1 MNIDRLMD
9 VLQTLR
15 FESQRTLGLPGLLG
29 AVVLV
34 AAVVAFLSSRVV
46 DDETARL
53 AQSTR
58 HARSTNALPH
68 QELDRASLDAANL
81 ERLPD
86 LLSTFDESGNDI
98 STILA
103 RAQEAHLTLGSAH
116 YQVATETS
124 TRFKHYQV
132 LLPVKD
138 QYVTIR
144 RFIATVLN
152 SVPNAALQE
161 IHVERPA
168 VGDNTLDARI
178 RFDLIYRTNGS

>member
-1 MNIDRLMD
+1 
-9 VLQTLR
+9 
-15 FESQRTLGLPGLLG
+15 
-29 AVVLV
+29 
-34 AAVVAFLSSRVV
+34 
-46 DDETARL
+46 
-53 AQSTR
+53 
-58 HARSTNALPH
+58 
-68 QELDRASLDAANL
+68 
-81 ERLPD
+81 LPD

-98 STILA
+98 SIILA
-103 RAQEAHLTLGSAH
+103 RAQEMHLTLGSAH
-116 YQVATETS
+116 YQVAAETS
-124 TRFKHYQV
+124 SRFKHYQV

-144 RFIATVLN
+144 RFIAAVLN

>member
-1 MNIDRLMD
+1 MNVDRMMD
-9 VLQTLR
+9 VLQTLC
-15 FESQRTLGLPGLLG
+15 FESRHTLGLPGLLG

-34 AAVVAFLSSRVV
+34 AAVVAFSSSRVV
-46 DDETARL
+46 DDETTRL

-68 QELDRASLDAANL
+68 Q
-81 ERLPD
+81 
-86 LLSTFDESGNDI
+86 DESGNDI

-144 RFIATVLN
+144 RFIAAVLN